1 MQISH
6 GSSSPSAWQRARLTG
21 PYSLSFAREN
31 LLQIAAL
38 TFFRNQLSKLLPGA
52 FRGGSNVGIRVET
65 EAKVPSLVLDRF
77 HQISG
82 MERPVSYDYNL
93 RVLRKQ
99 ACKCSEQGYLLSG
112 IGHPFPSIR
121 LPTDRQCPP
130 AICNP
135 SHKHLPF
142 SRQLQGI
149 DENPNGTRSL
159 GLRSLNRE
167 INQAISHWTV
177 EPFRIDIL
185 VSKKP
190 SQMTRLALKLSSS
203 SNPAGHLRETGM
215 LGQVQSGDHLR
226 QGTTPRGQC
235 FGQQPKKASI
245 ASYVVCEGCCSSAV
259 WNARFGDWLTTTST
273 FEWPRATAFL
283 CFSRGSKNCPVVRG
297 TC

>member
-1 MQISH
+1 MQVSSFSFLRNQISKLF
-6 GSSSPSAWQRARLTG
+6 PG
-21 PYSLSFAREN
+21 PFLGKAFGGIFE
-31 LLQIAAL
+31 
-38 TFFRNQLSKLLPGA
+38 GA
-52 FRGGSNVGIRVET
+52 DVGVCVEPQ
-65 EAKVPSLVLDRF
+65 AKMPSLILDKF

-99 ACKCSEQGYLLSG
+99 ACKRSEQGYLLSG
-112 IGHPFPSIR
+112 IGHSFPSIR

-149 DENPNGTRSL
+149 DENPKGTRSL
-159 GLRSLNRE
+159 GLRSLNRK

-190 SQMTRLALKLSSS
+190 SQMTRLALKSGSS
-203 SNPAGHLRETGM
+203 SNPAGHLREVNM

-226 QGTTPRGQC
+226 QGPTPRDQGV
-235 FGQQPKKASI
+235 GQQLGKRRLHLTLYP
-245 ASYVVCEGCCSSAV
+245 EAV
-259 WNARFGDWLTTTST
+259 AHRQSGT
-273 FEWPRATAFL
+273 
-283 CFSRGSKNCPVVRG
+283 RGSVIGSPQRRRSSGRGQRPSCVLAGVRK
-297 TC
+297 TVR